1 VQGGECQLYDVT
13 TTISREI
20 LAQSFLPFVVIPRSE
35 IALQIQIVY
44 STTELLISPIVAE
57 IYRSSSTEPKEPSA
71 VSWIS
76 ELLTNLLVPAR
87 RWVPT
92 DKTGQ
97 GLQLMPTRK
106 LLSSLMNA
114 YQLNALTRL
123 PVRAAPPIQ
132 PVRGLCTAAAG
143 TKQARG
149 WLGVMPQ
156 GRTTHDTPR
165 RESRD

>member
-1 VQGGECQLYDVT
+1 MQGGECQLYDVT

-97 GLQLMPTRK
+97 GLQLMWAHSK
-106 LLSSLMNA
+106 
-114 YQLNALTRL
+114 
-123 PVRAAPPIQ
+123 AAVEP
-132 PVRGLCTAAAG
+132 G
-143 TKQARG
+143 
-149 WLGVMPQ
+149 
-156 GRTTHDTPR
+156 
-165 RESRD
+165 

>member
-97 GLQLMPTRK
+97 GLQLIPMHSKAAVEPDECVPAQRLDEVTCACRPTH
-106 LLSSLMNA
+106 
-114 YQLNALTRL
+114 
-123 PVRAAPPIQ
+123 
-132 PVRGLCTAAAG
+132 TASAWIMH
-143 TKQARG
+143 RS
-149 WLGVMPQ
+149 
-156 GRTTHDTPR
+156 
-165 RESRD
+165 SRDKAGAWLAGCDATRAHDARYTQT